1 MSLSQ
6 FIPCIQITIPMRKRF
21 EQQSTLG
28 ILAVAEVKVNTKSR
42 DEMPPVLVALQQIFV
57 TAELNE
63 KIFLLL
69 EEKISNSKKKT
80 GRPGMDLWHIL
91 VLAIVR
97 HALNTNWDRI
107 EYLSNNDKTLRK
119 IMGVHVEKF
128 GIEEIEFPYQTI
140 ADNVSLIDEDM
151 LCKINDI
158 VVAFGQKL
166 FKKKDEAV
174 VLQLKTDSFA
184 AETDIHFPTDLNLL
198 YDSLRGNRNNS
209 TFMQRRQNHK
219 GMA

>member
-1 MSLSQ
+1 
-6 FIPCIQITIPMRKRF
+6 MRKRF
-21 EQQSTLG
+21 EQQSALG
-28 ILAVAEVKVNTKSR
+28 ILPVAEVKINTKSR

-69 EEKISNSKKKT
+69 EEKINNSKKKT

-91 VLAIVR
+91 VLAIAG
-97 HALNTNWDRI
+97 HALNTNWDRM
-107 EYLSNNDKTLRK
+107 EYLANNDKTLRK

-151 LCKINDI
+151 LYKINDT
-158 VVAFGQKL
+158 VVAYGQKL
-166 FKKKDEAV
+166 FKKKEE
-174 VLQLKTDSFA
+174 Q
-184 AETDIHFPTDLNLL
+184 
-198 YDSLRGNRNNS
+198 
-209 TFMQRRQNHK
+209 
-219 GMA
+219 